1 MVKHC
6 AKNDTFQLFS
16 FHLFYFASIYN
27 VLSQK
32 YADEQAIEPIQ
43 AIQLRKIWLISLI
56 KLDFQLVFGLQMFSF
71 PLVGKNKI

>member
-56 KLDFQLVFGLQMFSF
+56 KHLHPSWFSTGVWSTNVLISFGW
-71 PLVGKNKI
+71 